1 MIREERCYGHA
12 GAASPGGDVRVPV
25 KREGWD
31 GRMGI
36 SLGRYIVA
44 DPSRCHGQPTFR
56 GSRVLVAD
64 VLEQVASGMD
74 WDAIREEWHEA
85 MPREAIAEAVR
96 LGREML
102 LTHKDELT
110 AAAE

>member
-1 MIREERCYGHA
+1 
-12 GAASPGGDVRVPV
+12 
-25 KREGWD
+25 
-31 GRMGI
+31 MGV

-44 DPSRCHGQPTFR
+44 DPSICHGEPTFR
-56 GSRVLVAD
+56 GTRVLVAD
-64 VLEQVASGMD
+64 VLEEVANGMD
-74 WDAIREEWHEA
+74 WEAIREQWREA

-96 LGREML
+96 LGRELL